1 MRSIHTT
8 ALLLLL
14 ALVNPTSGHCTTSLQ
29 QMYEAHCRE
38 PSDINEHVSV
48 LHDYAR
54 ECSSVCE
61 IGVRYMVA
69 TWGLLQGL
77 TESSAKDKSYLGIDL
92 SFPPSDKLELA
103 KTLSKANGIAFT
115 FLAKNDMELTLE
127 PVDLL
132 FIDTLHTYCH
142 LTYEL
147 ETFSGSVQKYICLH
161 DTSPPWGYADEWY
174 YKGDCSEYPFA
185 MDTTKKGLW
194 PAVTDFLEKHP
205 EWELH
210 ERLLNNNGLTVLK
223 RVDE

>member
-1 MRSIHTT
+1 MRPTHKT
-8 ALLLLL
+8 AFLLLL
-14 ALVNPTSGHCTTSLQ
+14 ALLSNATGYATFLQ
-29 QMYEAHCRE
+29 QMYETHCRE
-38 PSDINEHVSV
+38 PSDINEHVPI
-48 LHDYAR
+48 LHNYAQ

-77 TESSAKDKSYLGIDL
+77 AESSSVEKSYLGIDL
-92 SFPPSDKLELA
+92 SFPPADKLELA
-103 KTLSKANGIAFT
+103 KSLSEANNITFS

-132 FIDTLHTYCH
+132 FIDSLHTYCH

-147 ETFSGSVQKYICLH
+147 ETFSDSVRKYICLH

-174 YKGDCSEYPFA
+174 YSGDCSEYPFA
-185 MDTTKKGLW
+185 IDSTKKGLW

-210 ERLLNNNGLTVLK
+210 ERLHNNNGFTVLK
-223 RVDE
+223 RVNE